1 MSTARLEWF
10 SQVRYYK
17 KKMYQSNIY
26 GEFSQLVSASIY
38 TKRGIKSLFF
48 FFNPFDRAARSTSA
62 DGMVNKKGGKS
73 ASAPCQ
79 SVLVFR

>member
-17 KKMYQSNIY
+17 KRCINLIY
-26 GEFSQLVSASIY
+26 MEFSQLVGASIY

-48 FFNPFDRAARSTSA
+48 F
-62 DGMVNKKGGKS
+62 
-73 ASAPCQ
+73 
-79 SVLVFR
+79 